1 MRTVRMCCGR
11 CGEMVGQ
18 GAGTIVECYRCRQR
32 FAGGVVSQ
40 AYGARI
46 GLFDGLPL
54 GAHA

>member
-1 MRTVRMCCGR
+1 MCCGR